1 MNRVDQGVLES
12 AQMGDVEAFARIVEV
27 YQDQLF
33 TLSFRFLS
41 SAVEAQDAVQE
52 TFMRVY
58 VNLPRYNG
66 NYKFSTWIYRI
77 ATNVCIDR
85 LRKRRVE
92 QSLDAASDNADDLS
106 GAMHERLASSSLTPE
121 EVLLRGET
129 CNEVQRALAD
139 LPTAYQTVLLLR
151 YIQEL
156 SLQEI
161 SDILHV
167 PVTTVKT
174 RIHRGREA
182 MKALLR
188 RVPVS

>member
-1 MNRVDQGVLES
+1 MSRVDQGVLES